1 MPTRTQGTLLAG
13 LLLALAAAAPTA
25 GGNPA
30 MTLRLHSTAF
40 SDHGE
45 IPSRYT
51 CEGANVSPPLDWSGV
66 PAGARSLALVVE
78 DPDAPDP
85 AAPRMTWTHWLLYDL
100 PAGTG
105 ALPEG
110 ATAAQLPAGTRVG
123 NNDFRHAAYGGP
135 CPPIGRHRYV
145 HRLYALDTTLPDL
158 GHPSRAALLKAI
170 EGHVL
175 ARTELVGTYQ
185 KHGH

>member
-1 MPTRTQGTLLAG
+1 MTTRTQGTLLAG
-13 LLLALAAAAPTA
+13 LLLALAAAAPTT

-51 CEGANVSPPLDWSGV
+51 CEGDNVSPPLDWSGV

-123 NNDFRHAAYGGP
+123 NNDFKHAAYGGP
-135 CPPIGRHRYV
+135 CNAKGAAFPPR
-145 HRLYALDTTLPDL
+145 
-158 GHPSRAALLKAI
+158 PSVPPCASLTSRTAGAPRRCSDRPRRRAS
-170 EGHVL
+170 
-175 ARTELVGTYQ
+175 RC
-185 KHGH
+185 